1 MPTSS
6 AVNVSQGAIQQFLS
20 KVDVNFPR
28 YTRDHELEQRVKEI
42 VKHWGDEQALRPY
55 VITALILTI
64 TAYAHV
70 SDVETRVLITLFTTL
85 IIAMDDPVV
94 FSGLTPGDYH
104 RKMCAG
110 VVQQEH
116 GMLGEFT
123 KVLQGMWAHYPS
135 FSANTIYASA
145 LRFVNASVMENEWR
159 GEVYTQEA
167 RPFVEYKRS
176 MTATTEAYACFIWP
190 NVQFPDYRVYV
201 RAIPDTMLYVSY
213 VNDIL
218 SFYKEELAGEED
230 NYIHER
236 ALATGSSASNALQGV
251 IDDTIAAVKRVRSV
265 LGSGEARE
273 AWENFAA
280 GYIRVHTDN
289 PRYRLKE
296 ILGGEYIID
305 LTNY

>member
-1 MPTSS
+1 MSS
-6 AVNVSQGAIQQFLS
+6 TINVSQDAILDFLR
-20 KVDVNFPR
+20 KVDVDFPQ
-28 YTRDHELEQRVKEI
+28 YTRDPELERRVKEI

-55 VITALILTI
+55 VVTALILTI

-70 SDVETRVLITLFTTL
+70 SDLETRLLITLFTTL

-94 FSGLTPGDYH
+94 FNGLTPVDFH
-104 RKMCAG
+104 RKMCTG

-116 GMLGEFT
+116 GMLSELT
-123 KVLQGMWAHYPS
+123 KVLQGMWDHYPS

-159 GEVYTQEA
+159 GEAYNLEA

-190 NVQFPDYRVYV
+190 RAQFPDYRVYV

-218 SFYKEELAGEED
+218 SFYKEELAGEKD

-236 ALATGSSASNALQGV
+236 ALSTGSSVSDALQSV
-251 IDDTIAAVKRVRSV
+251 IDDLMVAVKRVRSV
-265 LGSGEARE
+265 LGNGEARA

-289 PRYRLKE
+289 PRYRLKD

-305 LTNY
+305 LTSY